1 LNYLKELKA
10 FKDWLLLNDL
20 NTSAIAL
27 WHTLMAINNMAGWKE
42 RFNAPNSTV
51 EKLTGLSKQ
60 GLVNARIKLI
70 ENELIEYEKGKK
82 GKAPIYKVKSLV
94 NSVDQSLYQSDTQSV
109 YQYGYQSD
117 DQQLTIPKHKQNKT
131 KQKEDVVDDAPASLN
146 PFQFYEQEGF
156 GILGGYIPQKIV
168 SWCDDLCE
176 ELVLEAMKIAVEQ
189 GTKKWGYV
197 EAILKNWSQK
207 GIRTLE
213 QSRAEQQQF
222 KEQRTKRTPARSS
235 GKVRPIRT
243 ERLPEWFEE
252 NKASSQNQ
260 RSEPSDYDFEKEK
273 AKLEAELLAFKRG

>member
-1 LNYLKELKA
+1 
-10 FKDWLLLNDL
+10 
-20 NTSAIAL
+20 
-27 WHTLMAINNMAGWKE
+27 MAGWKE

-117 DQQLTIPKHKQNKT
+117 DQQLTIPKHKLNKT
-131 KQKEDVVDDAPASLN
+131 KLKEDVVDDSPASLN

-156 GILGGYIPQKIV
+156 GVLGGYIPQKIV

-197 EAILKNWSQK
+197 EAILKNWAQK

-222 KEQRTKRTPARSS
+222 KEQRTKRTPARN

-243 ERLPEWFEE
+243 EKLPDWFEE
-252 NKASSQNQ
+252 KKSYFQPSQAEN
-260 RSEPSDYDFEKEK
+260 EEFDFEAER
-273 AKLEAELLAFKRG
+273 AKLVAELKAFKRG

>member
-94 NSVDQSLYQSDTQSV
+94 NSVDQSLYQSDTQSI
-109 YQYGYQSD
+109 YQSGCQSD
-117 DQQLTIPKHKQNKT
+117 DQQLTIPKQKLNKT
-131 KQKEDVVDDAPASLN
+131 KLKDDVVEDARVSPN

-156 GILGGYIPQKIV
+156 GVLGGYIPQKIV
-168 SWCDDLCE
+168 GWCDDLSE
-176 ELVLEAMKIAVEQ
+176 GLVLEAMKIVLNRGLRSG
-189 GTKKWGYV
+189 GT
-197 EAILKNWSQK
+197 
-207 GIRTLE
+207 
-213 QSRAEQQQF
+213 
-222 KEQRTKRTPARSS
+222 
-235 GKVRPIRT
+235 
-243 ERLPEWFEE
+243 
-252 NKASSQNQ
+252 
-260 RSEPSDYDFEKEK
+260 
-273 AKLEAELLAFKRG
+273 

>member
-1 LNYLKELKA
+1 MNYLKELKA

-117 DQQLTIPKHKQNKT
+117 DQQLTIPKHKLNKT
-131 KQKEDVVDDAPASLN
+131 KLKEDVVDDSPASLN

-156 GILGGYIPQKIV
+156 GVLGGYIPQKIV

-197 EAILKNWSQK
+197 EAILKNWAQK

-222 KEQRTKRTPARSS
+222 KEQRTKRTPARN

-243 ERLPEWFEE
+243 EKLPDWFEE
-252 NKASSQNQ
+252 KKSYFQPSQAEN
-260 RSEPSDYDFEKEK
+260 EEFDFEAER
-273 AKLEAELLAFKRG
+273 AKLVAELKAFKRG

>member
-1 LNYLKELKA
+1 MNYLKELKA

-94 NSVDQSLYQSDTQSV
+94 NSVDQSLYQSDTQSL
-109 YQYGYQSD
+109 YQSGYQSD
-117 DQQLTIPKHKQNKT
+117 DQQLTIPKHKLNKT
-131 KQKEDVVDDAPASLN
+131 KLKEDVGEEARVSPN

-156 GILGGYIPQKIV
+156 GVLGGYIPQKIV
-168 SWCDDLCE
+168 GWCGDLSE
-176 ELVLEAMKIAVEQ
+176 SLVLEAMKIAVEQ

-207 GIRTLE
+207 GIKTVE
-213 QSRAEQQQF
+213 QCQAEQKQY
-222 KEQRTKRTPARSS
+222 KEQRSQRSPNKAG
-235 GKVRPIRT
+235 GKVRPIRK
-243 ERLPEWFEE
+243 EMLPDWFEDG
-252 NKASSQNQ
+252 KSSED
-260 RSEPSDYDFEKEK
+260 SPSGGSDDYDFEKEK
-273 AKLEAELLAFKRG
+273 EKLQAELLAYRRG